1 MLPGK
6 LKERTKKQFGTSSA
20 VSKGFHNLWDVST
33 RNSKTTSL
41 ASSPRLLSKCSP
53 GSSKNKEEC
62 SLIVDTC
69 SPGSSDRSN
78 AGGSCGNI
86 TCGAGYIPLMKELH
100 RAFLMRAEC
109 PRFSNISTSTSQFG
123 PGLATLSEL
132 PSGVY
137 FRNTNYENWRMTDD
151 TESSSDILKT
161 CKTVNKLKHSK
172 SAYEFESLRPK
183 ERSSSSESLTES
195 PLISKMPWY
204 ATVIQ
209 DKDRTLLMMK
219 DEINRLTTMEEACL
233 KKDSEL
239 AFLKAEVKSL
249 KKQLQ
254 HLNEVRGTDV
264 DSDVKAEE
272 TQICP
277 ETKMRKEES
286 FLSCMTYE
294 ESEPQDEITIIGGKD
309 QVCLDTYEPLPSYD
323 AREASVS
330 GSVVKD
336 EEEVQKSMKEASRSL
351 GRVRRAV
358 LHPEECYSG
367 IESKITEEDEKES
380 EEDMEGA
387 DFLDRELEEE
397 LMARIEEYEQANQEL
412 LNELDIMRNEYS
424 IVSVPLS
431 SLLPDSLISLSFF
444 FISSLFLLFSP
455 SPPLFMFSFSS
466 FLPLYSLCLLS
477 FLCFSISSSS
487 FLSSPCYSLF
497 SLSCFFSCLL
507 FLSCSFLLYYIFP
520 SGYSFFSLS
529 FIFTLSGTILSLQRQ
544 VDFQQSQL
552 QKITL
557 EKEVLQKE
565 LRERKA
571 QLQAMSDKFGSL
583 REERKHEEM
592 MGNIE
597 KDNLDLRQHVSELEF
612 ELKKK
617 EDVISEYDAK
627 ISQLEGQIN
636 AMENQT
642 EKEKQSRDNLQNR
655 YEEMQL
661 SEQHYRV
668 ALESCQARLER
679 LRNKIM
685 QAAFS
690 TTGIKSPSLEITDND
705 ILEALQKIIN
715 DRLEFYQQLKQKGVK
730 VPPLNPNEVATA
742 PKTKKGK

>member
-264 DSDVKAEE
+264 DSDVKIPSLSKAIVGAPDRSRDLESSDHMAEE

-424 IVSVPLS
+424 IV
-431 SLLPDSLISLSFF
+431 
-444 FISSLFLLFSP
+444 
-455 SPPLFMFSFSS
+455 
-466 FLPLYSLCLLS
+466 
-477 FLCFSISSSS
+477 
-487 FLSSPCYSLF
+487 
-497 SLSCFFSCLL
+497 
-507 FLSCSFLLYYIFP
+507 
-520 SGYSFFSLS
+520 
-529 FIFTLSGTILSLQRQ
+529 SGTILSLQRQ